1 MRQSNRHSRTDM
13 NPIKRLLTRML
24 VSLAGLIAQPSLADT
39 EPFMA
44 EGVVR
49 KLDPENRK
57 ITLKHGD
64 IKNLNMPGMTMVFR
78 LQEKVEIDQL
88 KPGDKVMFHVEKIEG
103 AYTITDLQA
112 AP

>member
-1 MRQSNRHSRTDM
+1 
-13 NPIKRLLTRML
+13 
-24 VSLAGLIAQPSLADT
+24 
-39 EPFMA
+39 MA

>member
-1 MRQSNRHSRTDM
+1 
-13 NPIKRLLTRML
+13 
-24 VSLAGLIAQPSLADT
+24 
-39 EPFMA
+39 MA

-64 IKNLNMPGMTMVFR
+64 IKNWNMPGMTMLFR

>member
-1 MRQSNRHSRTDM
+1 
-13 NPIKRLLTRML
+13 ML
-24 VSLAGLIAQPSLADT
+24 VSLAGLIAQPSLAGT